1 MDASSPLFDFGQLYQ
16 LIFGYLT
23 LSLSD
28 TTNFLTENFME
39 GYNQRIEKN
48 EKKREPVSN
57 KSFIVPTMIS
67 GLLLGGLML
76 LKQRKD

>member
-1 MDASSPLFDFGQLYQ
+1 
-16 LIFGYLT
+16 
-23 LSLSD
+23 
-28 TTNFLTENFME
+28 ME

>member
-39 GYNQRIEKN
+39 EYNQRIEKN
-48 EKKREPVSN
+48 EKKRESVSS

-76 LKQRKD
+76 FK